1 MNRLLVWSMLVGLPG
16 CPDLGAPVSRAPA
29 GTVSGSIS
37 YASETDRP
45 LVVEA
50 WDSMPPAG
58 APLASATIDRPAFPQ
73 SYTLSGVPAGAVFLT
88 ARLGDA
94 TGQPAVLGSYPSVGE
109 VSAVDLADG
118 EGLRGAD
125 FALANEG
132 DHRADPS
139 VQSETRTLAG
149 TVRFAGQPLPGDMLR
164 GALYASYPPRGAPVD
179 FLILNVTNPT
189 FPYDYR
195 FTSLSDGNYYAVFYL
210 DRGGD
215 SPFGP
220 GYGDVVAWALGPGG
234 TPIPATI
241 ALGASRTGVD
251 VSIPAR

>member
-1 MNRLLVWSMLVGLPG
+1 MSRNLLWLVLGLSG
-16 CPDLGAPVSRAPA
+16 CPDLGAPLSRAPA
-29 GTVSGSIS
+29 GTISGSIS
-37 YASETDRP
+37 YASETDRT
-45 LVVEA
+45 LVVAA

-58 APLASATIDRPAFPQ
+58 APLASVTIERPTFPQ
-73 SYTLSGVPAGAVFLT
+73 GYTLSGVPAGAAFLT

-94 TGQPAVLGSYPSVGE
+94 AGEPAVLGSYPSVAE

-132 DHRADPS
+132 DHLADPT

-149 TVRFAGQPLPGDMLR
+149 TVSFAGQVLPGDALR
-164 GALYASYPPRGAPVD
+164 GALYATYPPRGAPVD
-179 FLILNVTNPT
+179 FLILNVANPT
-189 FPYDYR
+189 FPYDYG
-195 FTSLSDGNYYAVFYL
+195 FTGLSDGNYYAVFYL

-215 SPFGP
+215 SSFGP

-241 ALGASRTGVD
+241 ALGASRTGID